1 MHIIQYLKQLQ
12 KKLTAKLRFEAL
24 KGILTHVPLERI
36 FNQKNFC
43 ETEFQKKKDTHTKCL
58 LHEMSQTEEGPSRL
72 SL

>member
-43 ETEFQKKKDTHTKCL
+43 ETEFQKKSMPY
-58 LHEMSQTEEGPSRL
+58 LHVSSTYRDCCFNIGLQ
-72 SL
+72 